1 MTSFVPRNASS
12 TLTISAVSAVAAFGA
27 ALITAKAVKRS
38 RSGSIQWD
46 IPDWAKSYTGDSSK
60 RYSTD
65 EEMMAVAVELS
76 RRNVEEGTGGPFGSA
91 IFERLE
97 DNTCRL
103 VSVGC
108 NRVVPMKNSGLHGET
123 VAIQIAQDKLGL
135 YSLRSEGGNY
145 ELFTSCEPCCMCLGA
160 TLWSGVNRIVCAA
173 RKDDASAIG
182 FDEGPVFEKSYEH
195 LEKSGVK
202 VVRNVLRDEAAQ
214 ILRNYGQIGEIYNR

>member
-1 MTSFVPRNASS
+1 MPNSS
-12 TLTISAVSAVAAFGA
+12 SSALTISAVSAVAAFGA
-27 ALITAKAVKRS
+27 ALLTAKAVKRS

-46 IPDWAKSYTGDSSK
+46 IPEWAKTSYGVDDSK
-60 RYSTD
+60 RYVSD

-91 IFERLE
+91 IFERLK

-173 RKDDASAIG
+173 RKEDASAIG
-182 FDEGPVFEKSYEH
+182 FDEGPVFEESYEH

-214 ILRNYGQIGEIYNR
+214 ILSNYGRIGEIYNR

>member
-1 MTSFVPRNASS
+1 M
-12 TLTISAVSAVAAFGA
+12 SAVSAVAAFGA
-27 ALITAKAVKRS
+27 AFALTKNYRKRA
-38 RSGSIQWD
+38 RSGSVTWD
-46 IPDWAKSYTGDSSK
+46 LPAWAKNYSSEKVYTS
-60 RYSTD
+60 D
-65 EEMMAVAVELS
+65 EEMMSLAVELS

-97 DNTCRL
+97 NGTCRL

-160 TLWSGVNRIVCAA
+160 TLWSGVNRIVCAG
-173 RKDDASAIG
+173 KKEDASAIG
-182 FDEGPVFEKSYEH
+182 FDEGPVFEESYEH

-202 VVRNVLRDEAAQ
+202 VVRNVLREEAAEV
-214 ILRNYGQIGEIYNR
+214 LRNYGKIGEIYNR